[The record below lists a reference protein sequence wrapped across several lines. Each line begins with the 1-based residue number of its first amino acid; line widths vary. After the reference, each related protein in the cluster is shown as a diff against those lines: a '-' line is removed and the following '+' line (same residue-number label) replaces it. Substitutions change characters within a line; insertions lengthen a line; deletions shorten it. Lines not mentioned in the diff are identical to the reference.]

1 MSRHVVTLTVNGAH
15 VTREVAAHRTLL
27 ELLRDGLDLTGA
39 KEGCGAG
46 ECGACTV
53 LLDGTP
59 VRACLVLAVEAD
71 GCAVTTIEGLGQRS
85 GPDPIQQA
93 FIDAGATQC
102 GYCVPGLVLAVRA
115 LLDRRP
121 DPTDDEIARAFGGH
135 LCRCTGYQTFFEAVR
150 LAARRR
156 AAGQKETIP
165 CPTTS

>member
-1 MSRHVVTLTVNGAH
+1 MSRHVVTLTVNGAP
-15 VTREVAAHRTLL
+15 VTREVPAHRTLL

-71 GCAVTTIEGLGQRS
+71 GCAVTTIEGLGVGSGAR

-102 GYCVPGLVLAVRA
+102 GYCVPGLILAVKS
-115 LLDRRP
+115 LIDRSP
-121 DPTDDEIARAFGGH
+121 NPTDDEIARAFSGH

-156 AAGQKETIP
+156 SAG
-165 CPTTS
+165 TSGVA

>member
-1 MSRHVVTLTVNGAH
+1 MSRHAVTLTVNGAA
-15 VTREVAAHRTLL
+15 VTREVPAHRTLL

-71 GCAVTTIEGLGQRS
+71 GCAVTSIEGLGS
-85 GPDPIQQA
+85 GVGAGARPDPIQQA
-93 FIDAGATQC
+93 FIDTGATQC
-102 GYCVPGLVLAVRA
+102 GYCVPGLVLAA
-115 LLDRRP
+115 KSLLDRCP
-121 DPTDDEIARAFGGH
+121 EPTDDQIAGAFSGH

-156 AAGQKETIP
+156 TAG
-165 CPTTS
+165 TSGVA

>member
-1 MSRHVVTLTVNGAH
+1 MSRHPLTLTVNGVP
-15 VTREVAAHRTLL
+15 VTREVEAHRTLL
-27 ELLRDGLDLTGA
+27 EVLRDGLDLRGA

-46 ECGACTV
+46 ECGTCTV

-71 GCAVTTIEGLGQRS
+71 GCAVTTIEGLGVGAGRAAL

-102 GYCVPGLVLAVRA
+102 GYCIPGFVLAAKA
-115 LLDRRP
+115 LLDRSP
-121 DPTDDEIARAFGGH
+121 DPADDDILNAFGGH
-135 LCRCTGYQTFFEAVR
+135 LCRCTGYQTLFEAVR

-156 AAGQKETIP
+156 AAG
-165 CPTTS
+165 

>member
-1 MSRHVVTLTVNGAH
+1 MSRHTVTITVNGIAG
-15 VTREVAAHRTLL
+15 TREVPAHRTLL
-27 ELLRDGLDLTGA
+27 ELLRGLDLTGA

-46 ECGACTV
+46 ECGSCTV

-59 VRACLVLAVEAD
+59 VRSCLVLAVEAD
-71 GCAVTTIEGLGQRS
+71 GCAVTTIEGLG
-85 GPDPIQQA
+85 GGLGATAAPAPIQQA
-93 FIDAGATQC
+93 FIDVGATQC

-121 DPTDDEIARAFGGH
+121 DPTDDEIARAFSGH

-156 AAGQKETIP
+156 AAGP
-165 CPTTS
+165 

>member
-1 MSRHVVTLTVNGAH
+1 MSRHPLTLTVNGVP
-15 VTREVAAHRTLL
+15 VTREVEAHRTLL
-27 ELLRDGLDLTGA
+27 EVLRDGLDVRGA

-46 ECGACTV
+46 ECGTCTV

-71 GCAVTTIEGLGQRS
+71 GCAVTTIEGMASPR

-102 GYCVPGLVLAVRA
+102 GYCIPGFVLAAKA
-115 LLDRRP
+115 LLDRSP
-121 DPTDDEIARAFGGH
+121 DPTDDEIVRAFGGH
-135 LCRCTGYQTFFEAVR
+135 LCRCTGYHTLFEAVR

-156 AAGQKETIP
+156 AAG
-165 CPTTS
+165 

>member
-1 MSRHVVTLTVNGAH
+1 MSRHEVTLTVNGAR
-15 VTREVAAHRTLL
+15 VTRDVPAHRTLL

-71 GCAVTTIEGLGQRS
+71 GCAVVTIEGLPARRS
-85 GPDPIQQA
+85 GLDPIQRA

-115 LLDRRP
+115 LLDRHP

-156 AAGQKETIP
+156 AGEKETGP

>member
-1 MSRHVVTLTVNGAH
+1 MSRHVVTLTVNGAA
-15 VTREVAAHRTLL
+15 VTREVPAHRTLL

-46 ECGACTV
+46 ECGSCTV

-71 GCAVTTIEGLGQRS
+71 GGTVTTIEGLGVGAGTR

-102 GYCVPGLVLAVRA
+102 GYCVPGLVLAVKS
-115 LLDRRP
+115 LLDRTP

-156 AAGQKETIP
+156 TAGTP
-165 CPTTS
+165 GVA

>member
-1 MSRHVVTLTVNGAH
+1 MSRHLVTLTVNGAP
-15 VTREVAAHRTLL
+15 VTREVEAHRTLL
-27 ELLRDGLDLTGA
+27 EVLRDGLDLIGA

-53 LLDGTP
+53 LLDGMP

-71 GCAVTTIEGLGQRS
+71 GCAVATIEGLAAAR

-102 GYCVPGLVLAVRA
+102 GYCIPGFVLAARA

-121 DPTDDEIARAFGGH
+121 DPTDDDIVRACGGH
-135 LCRCTGYQTFFEAVR
+135 LCRCTGYHTLFEAVR

-156 AAGQKETIP
+156 AAG
-165 CPTTS
+165 